1 MSRIAIVIAAALAF
15 ATALPVLSAQAQNTR
30 SFVSGTG
37 LDTNNC
43 SFTAPCRSFAGAYA
57 KTNAS
62 GEIDV
67 LDPAG
72 YGSLT
77 INKAISIQAH
87 GFGGITAAGSGA
99 TAITVSAGATDAITL
114 NGLLIDGAGTG
125 SLGINITL
133 AGSVQIIDCVIRHFD
148 FGIYYQPTNEPA
160 NFLVSNTIASDNVLN
175 GIVIDPANG
184 VPTTPVT
191 LSRITANNNQFGVA
205 IVAGYVMIANS
216 VLSNN
221 SNTGLQSD
229 GGTIWLA
236 KSVIS
241 GNSNGVGADGT
252 VNSYVDND
260 INGNTSD
267 IIGGSLT
274 PVSTR

>member
-1 MSRIAIVIAAALAF
+1 MSRIGIVIVAALAF
-15 ATALPVLSAQAQNTR
+15 ATILPALPAQAQNNR

-87 GFGGITAAGSGA
+87 GFGGITATIG
-99 TAITVSAGATDAITL
+99 TAITIAAGSSDAITL
-114 NGLLIDGAGTG
+114 NGLLIDGTGTG
-125 SLGINITL
+125 DFGINITL
-133 AGSVQIIDCVIRHFD
+133 AGSVQIIDCVIHHFA
-148 FGIYYQPTNEPA
+148 FGIYYQPTNNPA
-160 NFLVSNTIASDNVLN
+160 NFLVSNTIASDNATT
-175 GIVIDPANG
+175 GIVIAPSGAT
-184 VPTTPVT
+184 TTPVT
-191 LSRITANNNQFGVA
+191 LSGITANNNEFGVA
-205 IVAGYVMIANS
+205 IVTGYVMIANS

-221 SNTGLQSD
+221 SNAGLQSD
-229 GGTIWLA
+229 SGTTWLA

-241 GNSNGVGADGT
+241 GNVTGLSMSGT
-252 VNSYVDND
+252 VNSYGDNYINSNSAD
-260 INGNTSD
+260 IS
-267 IIGGSLT
+267 GSLT
-274 PVSTR
+274 GATPR